1 MSSPSPAASPSAK
14 TPSTEAFT
22 AASEAITATG
32 ATRFQVI
39 WAAVLPQIVNPFISF
54 SIYRLD
60 ANVRLAPVLGFVG
73 GGGIGQYLFQTIN
86 LFQYNKAGLIIFL
99 IVVTVALMDF
109 ASAQI
114 RKRLV

>member
-1 MSSPSPAASPSAK
+1 MIG
-14 TPSTEAFT
+14 T
-22 AASEAITATG
+22 
-32 ATRFQVI
+32 
-39 WAAVLPQIVNPFISF
+39 LPQIVNPFISF

-73 GGGIGQYLFQTIN
+73 GGGIGQYLFQTIV